1 MVLYHTPEG
10 AVDFKEATDV
20 LTSTPSV
27 TLARIAEV
35 FGREMHTIARAR
47 MEGANARRPPPNW
60 PVVLAQIAEEH
71 ARELRQHADRLD
83 HLSEELLVL
92 TR

>member
-1 MVLYHTPEG
+1 
-10 AVDFKEATDV
+10 VDFKEATDV

-47 MEGANARRPPPNW
+47 MERTNARRPPPNW
-60 PVVLAQIAEEH
+60 PVVLAQLAEEH

-83 HLSEELLVL
+83 HLSEEQLVL
-92 TR
+92 TP

>member
-1 MVLYHTPEG
+1 M
-10 AVDFKEATDV
+10 DFKEATDV

-47 MEGANARRPPPNW
+47 MEGANARRPPPSW
-60 PVVLAQIAEEH
+60 PVVLAQLAKEH
-71 ARELRQHADRLD
+71 ARELRRHADRLD
-83 HLSEELLVL
+83 HLSEELRVL
-92 TR
+92 TP

>member
-1 MVLYHTPEG
+1 MVLYHIPES

-35 FGREMHTIARAR
+35 FGREMHTIACAR
-47 MEGANARRPPPNW
+47 MEGTNARRPPPNW
-60 PVVLAQIAEEH
+60 PVVLAQLAEEH
-71 ARELRQHADRLD
+71 ARELRQQADRLG